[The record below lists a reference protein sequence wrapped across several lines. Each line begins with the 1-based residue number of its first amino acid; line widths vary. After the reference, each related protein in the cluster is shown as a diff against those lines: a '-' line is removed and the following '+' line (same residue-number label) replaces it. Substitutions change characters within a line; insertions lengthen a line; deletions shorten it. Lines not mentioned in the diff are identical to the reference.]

1 MRKPGERGL
10 SIRRRLFA
18 LLLVPAALV
27 LAVGTLS
34 DYLASRAP
42 LQDAYDQALIDAA
55 IAIAAYVEPDA
66 RGHATLTLSPHAVTL
81 LRSNSS
87 DSIYF
92 QVTGAN
98 NRFIAGDA
106 DLPQLDPDASNPTR
120 GDAHYGGERIRM
132 VAYREMSAAGPI
144 IVTVAETMHKRDY
157 TLNRILSSA
166 LLVDAA
172 QLSLVL
178 LLIWLGVRLAMAP
191 LHQVE
196 RQIGS
201 RSPRDLAPLPTSAV
215 PVEVRSLVE
224 TLNRLFK
231 LLRDTGSAQRRF
243 LESAAHQ
250 LRTPLAG
257 VQAQLEL
264 LAAEATA
271 SNRERLNRVL
281 EATRRL
287 AHTTHQ
293 LLTLARSDEA
303 ANLNWDF
310 TSVDLAHV
318 AETIVMQRL
327 TAADLAGI
335 DLGAQIEP
343 ARVHGVS
350 WLLEEALGNLVNN
363 AISHTPRGGS
373 VTIRCGSAQGAAFL
387 AVADTGVG
395 IPIAERNQV
404 LERFFRG
411 SNARGEGTGLGL
423 AIVNEVA
430 QLHGASIT
438 IDTGPGER
446 GTAIRLTF
454 PRDAGASA

>member
-1 MRKPGERGL
+1 MRKTNERGP

-18 LLLVPAALV
+18 LLLIPAALV
-27 LAVGTLS
+27 LAAGTVS
-34 DYLASRAP
+34 DYLASRSP

-66 RGHATLTLSPHAVTL
+66 QGNATLTLSPHAIAL
-81 LRSNSS
+81 LRADSS

-92 QVTGAN
+92 QVTGADA
-98 NRFIAGDA
+98 RYIAGDA
-106 DLPQLDPDASNPTR
+106 GLPQLHQNMSNPAR
-120 GDAHYGGERIRM
+120 GDAHYDGERIRM
-132 VAYREMSAAGPI
+132 VAYRAMSPAGPVV
-144 IVTVAETMHKRDY
+144 VTVAETMHKRDR

-166 LLVDAA
+166 LLADAA
-172 QLSLVL
+172 QLGLVL
-178 LLIWLGVRLAMAP
+178 LLIWLGVRLAMVP

-201 RSPRDLAPLPTSAV
+201 RSPRDLAALPTHAV
-215 PVEVRSLVE
+215 PVEILSLVK
-224 TLNRLFK
+224 TINRLFNM
-231 LLRDTGSAQRRF
+231 LRDTGSAQRRF

-250 LRTPLAG
+250 LRTPLTG

-264 LAAEATA
+264 LAAEATEP
-271 SNRERLNRVL
+271 NEERLARVL
-281 EATRRL
+281 DATRRL

-310 TSVDLAHV
+310 TSVDLAQLV
-318 AETIVMQRL
+318 ESIVTQRL
-327 TAADLAGI
+327 ATADLAGI

-343 ARVHGVS
+343 AHARGVA

-363 AISHTPRGGS
+363 AIAHTPSGGS
-373 VTIRCGSAQGAAFL
+373 VTVHCGSKHGAAFL
-387 AVADTGVG
+387 EVIDTGIG
-395 IPIAERNQV
+395 IPPGERQHV
-404 LERFFRG
+404 LERFFRA
-411 SNARGEGTGLGL
+411 SNARGNGTGLGL

-430 QLHGASIT
+430 QLHDAGLT
-438 IDTGPGER
+438 IDAGPDER

-454 PRDAGASA
+454 PPETATSV